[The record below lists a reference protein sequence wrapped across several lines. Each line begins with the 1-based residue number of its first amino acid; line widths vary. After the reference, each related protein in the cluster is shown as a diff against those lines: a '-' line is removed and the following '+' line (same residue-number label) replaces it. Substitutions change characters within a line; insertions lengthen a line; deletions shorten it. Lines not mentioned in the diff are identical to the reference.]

1 MVAKSLLYDGSVYR
15 GAQYVI
21 GGGTVRKLVR
31 SLKTVLRRWRRKAEG
46 RIGSPVT
53 DVYARAVPVR

>member
-1 MVAKSLLYDGSVYR
+1 MVAKSLLYNGSVY
-15 GAQYVI
+15 G
-21 GGGTVRKLVR
+21 GHSTLSGGTVRKLVR